1 MPARRLYI
9 AAYDIA
15 DGLRLHTALLLLKRY
30 ASGGQRSVFEC
41 FLSERE
47 RRELLGDMRTV
58 MADGEDRFLLLP
70 LRSAGGGPRALG
82 AANVPDDPD
91 FFYVG

>member
-1 MPARRLYI
+1 MTERRLYV

-15 DGLRLHTALLLLKRY
+15 DALRLHESLLLLKRY

-47 RRELLGDMRTV
+47 RRELIGAMHGV
-58 MADGEDRFLLLP
+58 MAADEDRFLLLP
-70 LRSAGGGPRALG
+70 LRASGDGVRALG
-82 AANVPDDPD
+82 AAVAASDPD

>member
-1 MPARRLYI
+1 MPDRRLYI

-15 DGLRLHTALLLLKRY
+15 DAPRLHAALLLLKRY

-47 RRELLGDMRTV
+47 RRELLGELRTL
-58 MADGEDRFLLLP
+58 MADDEDRFLLLP
-70 LRSAGGGPRALG
+70 LRSAGGGPRAIG
-82 AANVPDDPD
+82 AALAPDDPD